1 MPMFLYIFAGLT
13 NFKSKSFIMKRL
25 FFTLS
30 LMCFAMALFAQQVA
44 RERVIVEEATDV
56 TG

>member
-1 MPMFLYIFAGLT
+1 
-13 NFKSKSFIMKRL
+13 MKRIL
-25 FFTLS
+25 FTFTLVC
-30 LMCFAMALFAQQVA
+30 LAVFAFTQQVP

>member
-1 MPMFLYIFAGLT
+1 
-13 NFKSKSFIMKRL
+13 MKRF

>member
-1 MPMFLYIFAGLT
+1 
-13 NFKSKSFIMKRL
+13 MKRL
-25 FFTLS
+25 IFTLT
-30 LMCFAMALFAQQVA
+30 LMCFAVLLFAQQVA

>member
-1 MPMFLYIFAGLT
+1 
-13 NFKSKSFIMKRL
+13 MKRL
-25 FFTLS
+25 VITLS
-30 LMCFAMALFAQQVA
+30 LMCFAIAIFAQQVT